1 MPGGSF
7 RSPRAKYDDGDGLQ
21 FDDDRA
27 QWLCGKRVAGSP
39 REVLKSCSTPTLM
52 GILGG
57 DFVLFP
63 WRGQILDGL
72 LHVLFDGFVECFP
85 VACLQQIQ

>member
-1 MPGGSF
+1 MTATGCSSTTTEPNGF
-7 RSPRAKYDDGDGLQ
+7 
-21 FDDDRA
+21 
-27 QWLCGKRVAGSP
+27 AGSESRAAP